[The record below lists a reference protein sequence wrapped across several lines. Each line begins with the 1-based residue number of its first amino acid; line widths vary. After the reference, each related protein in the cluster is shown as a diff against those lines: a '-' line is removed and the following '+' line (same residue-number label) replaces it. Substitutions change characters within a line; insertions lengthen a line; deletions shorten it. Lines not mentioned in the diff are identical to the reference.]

1 MAPLLPAAGRRLS
14 GNLLTSAKPVAHA
27 ANAATAITATTVK
40 GAARSCK
47 KGSTPARDKYPAV
60 KEVTPVTAAYN
71 AAIKAI
77 DAVSTTVRQAANSAA
92 AVLAVFEVSAHNQR
106 PCKKDN
112 TPARDAN
119 LAVKEV
125 APVAAAHS
133 AAVEAMDAAE
143 VAVAAT
149 TLAAY
154 EIAARAGASN
164 VVVAV
169 AAALAVCRI
178 TVCTRASE
186 MALTAANVVLATA
199 RLDVASCP
207 ALSIVFWR

>member
-1 MAPLLPAAGRRLS
+1 MPAAGGRLS
-14 GNLLTSAKPVAHA
+14 GNLLTSANPVAHA
-27 ANAATAITATTVK
+27 ANAATAIIATTAK

-60 KEVTPVTAAYN
+60 KEVTPVTVAYN
-71 AAIKAI
+71 AAIEAM
-77 DAVSTTVRQAANSAA
+77 AANSAA

-112 TPARDAN
+112 TPARDPN

-125 APVAAAHS
+125 VPVAAAHS

-149 TLAAY
+149 TLVAY
-154 EIAARAGASN
+154 KIAARAGASN

-186 MALTAANVVLATA
+186 MALTAANVVLAAA

-207 ALSIVFWR
+207 ALSIVYWR